1 MSRSD
6 LGHILPS
13 QIKIVTSESPAWYLD
28 IKKILKIILRTFE
41 IWIQHLFK
49 KTELLLSREEDLLKT
64 AKYFSV

>member
-13 QIKIVTSESPAWYLD
+13 QIKNVTTESPAWYLD

-49 KTELLLSREEDLLKT
+49 KSGLLLSREEDLLKT